1 MKHQLNRYVILLALV
16 VSFFLVAALDLGCSP
31 PSQPNYKTAV
41 SLAGG
46 TSIGIDEA
54 KQMTKAVGQTLYV
67 PVYSHIY
74 HRDTMVIDLTVTLSI
89 RNTDPQRSIVIQSV
103 KYYDTAGK
111 LVRSYTETPLVLPA
125 MATLEFVVG
134 ETDRSGGSGANFV
147 VEWFASEPASAP
159 IVEAV
164 MIGTHGQ
171 QGISFLS
178 AGRVI
183 EDVGVK

>member
-1 MKHQLNRYVILLALV
+1 MALLCLI
-16 VSFFLVAALDLGCSP
+16 AALGLGCSS
-31 PSQPNYKTAV
+31 PSQPNYTTAV
-41 SLAGG
+41 SRAGG
-46 TSIGIDEA
+46 TPIGIDEA
-54 KQMTKAVGQTLYV
+54 KQMEKAVAQTLYV

-89 RNTDPQRSIVIQSV
+89 RNTDIHHSIVIQSV
-103 KYYDTAGK
+103 KYFDTAGK
-111 LVRSYTETPLVLPA
+111 LVRGYTETPLILPA

-134 ETDRSGGSGANFV
+134 ETDKSGGSGANFV
-147 VEWFASEPASAP
+147 VEWFASEPAAAP

-178 AGRVI
+178 TGRVI
-183 EDVGVK
+183 AGDGEQ

>member
-1 MKHQLNRYVILLALV
+1 MTLFCLIVALG
-16 VSFFLVAALDLGCSP
+16 LGCSS
-31 PSQPNYKTAV
+31 PSQPNYTTAV
-41 SLAGG
+41 ARAGG
-46 TSIGIDEA
+46 TPIDFNEA
-54 KQMTKAVGQTLYV
+54 KQMEKAAGQTLYV

-74 HRDTMVIDLTVTLSI
+74 HRDDMVIDLTATLSI
-89 RNTDPQRSIVIQSV
+89 RNTDINRSIIIQSV

-111 LVRSYTETPLVLPA
+111 LVRGYTETPLILPA

-178 AGRVI
+178 TGRVI
-183 EDVGVK
+183 ADNGAK